1 MRISRQMEKILLTL
15 LKVET
20 HPTIAPESITKAIPD
35 SYPHGL
41 DVKHIDSFINAEML
55 PSGNTN
61 RGSRTKSIHRS
72 IKRLEDWGLVTI
84 LPFHPKKSSAYIYV
98 LTYAGRLEGR
108 RIQAGIRDYIRE
120 YKKYT

>member
-1 MRISRQMEKILLTL
+1 MEKILLTL

-20 HPTIAPESITKAIPD
+20 HPNIVPESITKAIPD

-41 DVKHIDSFINAEML
+41 DVKHIDSFINGETL

-61 RGSRTKSIHRS
+61 RGSSTKSIHRS
-72 IKRLEDWGLVTI
+72 IKRLEDWNLVTN

-98 LTYAGRLEGR
+98 LTNAGRLESI
-108 RIQAGIRDYIRE
+108 RIQAEIRDYIDE